1 MDLRERRQLD
11 VSASVA
17 KVRAKARPWRSIFAL
32 LIAIAGAI
40 AAEVSGV
47 QGWADLRSAASLP
60 DETHR
65 ILFIS
70 GQAAFLVFGLAAA
83 VGLSGLVRWRSQQ
96 LIGQAH
102 AGVLRY
108 VLVLA
113 GVFAVI
119 TISLAIARIDV
130 KQLLVS
136 GAVVGVL
143 LGIAAQQSLANLFA
157 GLVLLFARPFRVG
170 DHVRF
175 RAGALSGQVEGI
187 IIDISLTYV
196 RLQTDEGPVLLPNS
210 QALAA
215 AVLLLP
221 DHEPADL
228 TDVPDRAGVSQG
240 VTGPSAPATTTGS
253 TGPSVIPG
261 NTGPG
266 TAPGGTAP
274 GGTADLGEAGWAW
287 PARDPWAAGRRA
299 HGPGLRYCQ
308 LVVSLVLGDHAG
320 RNPPTLADIHAAL
333 LRPGTYIGTA
343 LPMCGGTTLRLPDP
357 GRDFAGLI
365 REPAKHLVKFLTVL
379 LA

>member
-1 MDLRERRQLD
+1 VDLQERHQLD

-47 QGWADLRSAASLP
+47 KGWGHLSDRTVS
-60 DETHR
+60 ETDR
-65 ILFIS
+65 FLFIC
-70 GQAAFLVFGLAAA
+70 GQAAFLIFGLAAA
-83 VGLSGLVRWRSQQ
+83 VGLSSKARWTSQQ

-108 VLVLA
+108 VLVLV

-136 GAVVGVL
+136 GAVLGVL

-170 DHVRF
+170 DRVRF
-175 RAGALSGQVEGI
+175 RAGALSGQVEGLV
-187 IIDISLTYV
+187 IDVSLTYV

-215 AVLLLP
+215 AVLILPNHQPTDLP
-221 DHEPADL
+221 DAL
-228 TDVPDRAGVSQG
+228 
-240 VTGPSAPATTTGS
+240 
-253 TGPSVIPG
+253 
-261 NTGPG
+261 
-266 TAPGGTAP
+266 GGTSAQ
-274 GGTADLGEAGWAW
+274 
-287 PARDPWAAGRRA
+287 R
-299 HGPGLRYCQ
+299 
-308 LVVSLVLGDHAG
+308 
-320 RNPPTLADIHAAL
+320 
-333 LRPGTYIGTA
+333 
-343 LPMCGGTTLRLPDP
+343 
-357 GRDFAGLI
+357 
-365 REPAKHLVKFLTVL
+365 
-379 LA
+379 